1 MNDADDIEHIL
12 GIIMAQKYTLKVCY
26 NILEKWEEY
35 AVSPELT
42 HIHDIERVVQIYTSK
57 ISRKDTEY

>member
-1 MNDADDIEHIL
+1 MD
-12 GIIMAQKYTLKVCY
+12 QKYTLKVCY

-42 HIHDIERVVQIYTSK
+42 QINDVERVVQIYTSK
-57 ISRKDTEY
+57 ISRKDTEH